1 MYLETLHF
9 VAKQEFIFTS
19 MIYIGITAKLKDFEV
34 PLFVGYFK
42 IPKAQ
47 DLKATAR
54 AACKNYVEK
63 RNFPTFFARLK
74 EIEVYDRKTNDTL
87 LKIEI

>member
-1 MYLETLHF
+1 
-9 VAKQEFIFTS
+9 
-19 MIYIGITAKLKDFEV
+19 MIHIGITAKLKDFEV

-42 IPKAQ
+42 IPKDQ

-54 AACKNYVEK
+54 AACKKYVENK
-63 RNFPTFFARLK
+63 HFTTFFSRLA
-74 EIEVYDRKTNDTL
+74 EIEVYDRKTNEIL